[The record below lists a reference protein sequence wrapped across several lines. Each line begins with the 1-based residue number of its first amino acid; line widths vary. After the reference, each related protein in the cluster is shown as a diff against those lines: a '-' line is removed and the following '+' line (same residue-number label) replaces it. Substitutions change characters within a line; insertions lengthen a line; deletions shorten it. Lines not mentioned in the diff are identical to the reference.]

1 MSNGPHMQISVFTSD
16 SPLSKTF
23 RRGPGGVEKIPG
35 GKLTRGFVER
45 KSFLDLE
52 DFSQFISGLNG
63 VNALAY
69 GIPKHDHARVLS
81 QRELESEKG
90 GDLPVITRTRSE
102 FAWPAGEGVMMLDHD
117 VRKDRDEPLTPD
129 QLLNS
134 IISICPDLVDAP
146 MLLTHSA
153 SSYIYDGDTLVSG
166 PKGMRI
172 YIHVKDARDIPR
184 AGNALFKRLWL
195 SGRGYVEIGQN
206 GRMQNKTLID
216 ASVWRPEGLD
226 FAGGAHCEPPVRQ
239 DRPGHLLMNADFEAE
254 PFDTTLIKDLS
265 EDEERRYQEL
275 VKDVRKLMEQEAS
288 RRRAEW
294 LLSLPEDQRAAAET
308 ATLAGILPA
317 DFVLTSVDGE
327 EFTVREALADK
338 ERYHGTYVRHPFE
351 PDYQDNEKLAQLKL
365 DHNPK
370 PCVHTFA
377 HGNETFWLDTA
388 EVAFAD
394 IELPRELG
402 PVRASTLSIMDT
414 PPREW
419 LLGKR
424 YISKFVTA
432 TVSPGGG
439 SKSTLIMQEALSIAT
454 GKNICGE
461 EIKVVAPVWI
471 SNNEDPIDEVQRRLA
486 AICMHHKLDPVEDTK
501 NVFLSGKELQED
513 MRVKLGLEHFSLRFA
528 EPGEGGKFVENK
540 MAISFY
546 ERFIR
551 ENGIKLWVLDPFVS
565 CHGFPEGDNTN
576 VDRVMKI
583 ITGICDRTNSAC
595 SAAGHTPKGVNVSGN
610 ADAWRGG
617 GAMRDAARI
626 MDTFAVMDEKECEKY
641 GISKTMRSWYVKRES
656 AKANMRPPGEDLKW
670 FKRVSV
676 LLLNGKDNVG
686 VLEPIELD
694 QVETIPAEDTFLSQV
709 VFSMMNDGDTKT
721 VNSISKT
728 IIDERGEELGKLM
741 GSVPSKGFLN
751 DKIEK
756 LFATPQRDEENMEIR
771 FVNKRLGTSK
781 ASKYLTAKLIENE
794 G

>member
-102 FAWPAGEGVMMLDHD
+102 FSWPAGEGVMMLDHD

-134 IISICPDLVDAP
+134 IISICPGLVDAP

-254 PFDTTLIKDLS
+254 PFDTTLIRDLD
-265 EDEERRYQEL
+265 EDEERMYQEL

-338 ERYHGTYVRHPFE
+338 ERYHGAYVRHPFE

-388 EVAFAD
+388 EEAFKD
-394 IELPRELG
+394 IEIPLVGNEDDDWPRLAGSYEG
-402 PVRASTLSIMDT
+402 T
-414 PPREW
+414 PPETEWIVDGWIPKGDAVLFTGEGGIGKSLMMMQLEAHVASGRTFLGNIVEQCKVLHVLCEDDDREIHRRYDRIKRSPEFAFTPDDVARMGQELQFW
-419 LLGKR
+419 SRVGKDAVMCAAEGSLVHTKPFFDKLKRAIDRMGQGHKLLVLDTLADVFAGNENDR
-424 YISKFVTA
+424 SQVNQFV
-432 TVSPGGG
+432 
-439 SKSTLIMQEALSIAT
+439 KNYIMQLARNHDCTPVIIGHPPKSGAEYSGSTAWNGAVRSRMYMAPHEKKTMADEYRVLHLPKSNR
-454 GKNICGE
+454 GKSGLKITVKYDKGIFSFVNEVEVVDVAEEHNLNMVMDAVITYAHNGTPIGLANTSKVKTKDLTIKGHNGE
-461 EIKVVAPVWI
+461 
-471 SNNEDPIDEVQRRLA
+471 NL
-486 AICMHHKLDPVEDTK
+486 
-501 NVFLSGKELQED
+501 
-513 MRVKLGLEHFSLRFA
+513 
-528 EPGEGGKFVENK
+528 EPGEIRRLIRILIDKGD
-540 MAISFY
+540 AY
-546 ERFIR
+546 EKTGTKY
-551 ENGIKLWVLDPFVS
+551 ENGVWP
-565 CHGFPEGDNTN
+565 
-576 VDRVMKI
+576 M
-583 ITGICDRTNSAC
+583 
-595 SAAGHTPKGVNVSGN
+595 SGN
-610 ADAWRGG
+610 
-617 GAMRDAARI
+617 
-626 MDTFAVMDEKECEKY
+626 
-641 GISKTMRSWYVKRES
+641 
-656 AKANMRPPGEDLKW
+656 
-670 FKRVSV
+670 
-676 LLLNGKDNVG
+676 
-686 VLEPIELD
+686 
-694 QVETIPAEDTFLSQV
+694 
-709 VFSMMNDGDTKT
+709 
-721 VNSISKT
+721 
-728 IIDERGEELGKLM
+728 
-741 GSVPSKGFLN
+741 
-751 DKIEK
+751 
-756 LFATPQRDEENMEIR
+756 
-771 FVNKRLGTSK
+771 
-781 ASKYLTAKLIENE
+781 
-794 G
+794 